1 MRLSLLDQSPRYPE
15 QTVGEA
21 LHASIARTELA
32 ESLGF
37 ERVWFAEH
45 RHHGAFVGSSPLTL
59 ASAAL
64 QATQTIRVGSGG
76 VLIAMNDPAQTAEAA
91 LALDALHPARV
102 DLGVGKAGGSRSDYL
117 RHLQSLSHL
126 LGGNGPPLWVLGTS
140 MTSTEVADKL
150 DAGYA
155 YGHFFNPRDATPA
168 LEARRAHR
176 NNLIAVRII
185 SGTDGDEARARALA
199 FSAWRTRRDLGANE
213 PLPRPGQVL
222 DVPREFETRVLR
234 NLEAVIAGDHDDVAA
249 QVVALC
255 AQTGTDEVMVTFP
268 EPHPVDAANQLRG
281 FAQAVTTL
289 ENRCALT
296 QL

>member
-15 QTVGEA
+15 QTVGDA
-21 LHASIARTELA
+21 LRASITRTELA

-45 RHHGAFVGSSPLTL
+45 RNHGAFVGSSPLTL

-64 QATQTIRVGSGG
+64 QVTQTIRVGSGG
-76 VLIAMNDPAQTAEAA
+76 VLIAMGDPAQTAEAA
-91 LALDALHPARV
+91 LSLEALHPDRV

-117 RHLQSLSHL
+117 RQLQSLSRL
-126 LGGNGPPLWVLGTS
+126 VGGYGPPLWILGTS
-140 MTSTEVADKL
+140 TSSTEIADKFG
-150 DAGYA
+150 AGYA

-185 SGTDGDEARARALA
+185 SGDDGDEARARALA

-213 PLPRPGQVL
+213 PLPRPGHL
-222 DVPREFETRVLR
+222 PEIPREFEARLYR
-234 NLEAVIAGDHDDVAA
+234 NLDAVITGDHAEVAA
-249 QVVALC
+249 QVIALC
-255 AQTGTDEVMVTFP
+255 ARTGTDEVMVTFP
-268 EPHPVDAANQLRG
+268 EPEPADAADQLHG
-281 FAQAVTTL
+281 FAQAVTES
-289 ENRCALT
+289 ENRRALT

>member
-21 LHASIARTELA
+21 LRASIARTELA

-45 RHHGAFVGSSPLTL
+45 RHHGAFAGGSPLTL

-64 QATQTIRVGSGG
+64 QVTRTIRVGSGG

-91 LALDALHPARV
+91 LALDALHPERV
-102 DLGVGKAGGSRSDYL
+102 DLGVGKAGGNRSDYL
-117 RHLQSLSHL
+117 RQLQTLSHL
-126 LGGNGPPLWVLGTS
+126 LGDRGPALWILGTS
-140 MTSTEVADKL
+140 TSSTEIAD
-150 DAGYA
+150 DFGAGYA
-155 YGHFFNPRDATPA
+155 YGHFFNPRDTIPA
-168 LEARRAHR
+168 LEARRGHPD
-176 NNLIAVRII
+176 NIIAVRII
-185 SGTDGDEARARALA
+185 SGDDPAEARARALA

-234 NLEAVIAGDHDDVAA
+234 NLEAVIAGDHGEVAA
-249 QVVALC
+249 QVIDLC
-255 AQTGTDEVMVTFP
+255 AQTGADEVMVTFP
-268 EPHPVDAANQLRG
+268 EPNPSDAAEQLRG
-281 FAQAVTTL
+281 FAQAVTEL
-289 ENRCALT
+289 ENHRALT